1 MFDGFAGRDPDE
13 IERLIDEWR
22 GTIEDR
28 TARARA
34 LEARLAQ
41 LSETARSP
49 DGLVTVTVSAA
60 LDLTRLDLG
69 EGIRQRAASVTAREI
84 MATMRAARGA
94 LVSAVTVATAETVG
108 TESAAGQAII
118 SAYADCLAPAPPTVP
133 ASSGPSAVPGS
144 SGPSG
149 VPGSCGPSGVSGSCG
164 PSGVSGSSGP
174 SGVPASSGRA
184 GPGVGGRA

>member
-13 IERLIDEWR
+13 TERLIDEWR

-49 DGLVTVTVSAA
+49 DGLVTVTVGAA

-94 LVSAVTVATAETVG
+94 LVAAVTVATAETVG
-108 TESAAGQAII
+108 VESAAGQAII
-118 SAYADCLAPAPPTVP
+118 SAYADCLTPAPPAVP
-133 ASSGPSAVPGS
+133 ASSATSAVPASSAPSAVPAS
-144 SGPSG
+144 SAPSA
-149 VPGSCGPSGVSGSCG
+149 
-164 PSGVSGSSGP
+164 
-174 SGVPASSGRA
+174 VPASCVPSVVPVSSAPSVPSVSSGRA
-184 GPGVGGRA
+184 GPGGGGRA